1 MNTIFVHR
9 DGRTEQVTSIDRS
22 WLSPAASVY
31 IWVDLSQPS
40 IPEALVLSDT
50 FGFHRLAIDD
60 AMMPV
65 QTPKIEA
72 YDGYLF
78 AGLAG
83 GDADIGFFVG
93 PHYLVTVHWRDSK
106 AIADLMDSVKHGG
119 KAFVDGPV
127 AMFHRLVDGAAHGL
141 KPLLDT
147 LTAWVNA
154 LEKRLTQ
161 RASADFAAEVLDAR
175 RDVFALLQRINRERE
190 ALDRLV
196 RRDVVDLSAEMSFR
210 FRDVRDKLLRL
221 SDEAL
226 ALEHRLAGL
235 LVMASAPGRWF
246 WPGPSTCSMM
256 AAIFQARAERES

>member
-22 WLSPAASVY
+22 WLSPAATAY

-40 IPEALVLSDT
+40 IAEALLLSDT
-50 FGFHRLAIDD
+50 FAFHKLSIDD
-60 AMMPV
+60 AMAQS

-78 AGLAG
+78 AGIAG
-83 GDADIGFFVG
+83 GDADIAFFVG
-93 PHYLVTVHWRDSK
+93 PHYLVSVHWRDSK
-106 AIADLMDSVKHGG
+106 AITDLMDSVRHGG

-127 AMFHRLVDGAAHGL
+127 AMFHKLVESASASL
-141 KPLLDT
+141 RPSLDK

-154 LEKRLTQ
+154 LEKRLVE
-161 RASADFAAEVLDAR
+161 RASADFGPEVLDAR

-196 RRDVVDLSAEMSFR
+196 RREVVDLSVEMSFR
-210 FRDVRDKLLRL
+210 FRDVRDRLIRL

-226 ALEHRLAGL
+226 ALEHRLAGV
-235 LVMASAPGRWF
+235 LVLVTAPRRWL
-246 WPGPSTCSMM
+246 
-256 AAIFQARAERES
+256 

>member
-50 FGFHRLAIDD
+50 FSFHRLSIDD
-60 AMMPV
+60 AMMHA

-83 GDADIGFFVG
+83 GDADIAFFVG
-93 PHYLVTVHWRDSK
+93 PHYLVTVHWRDST
-106 AIADLMDSVKHGG
+106 AIAGLLDSIRHGG
-119 KAFVDGPV
+119 KAFIDGPV
-127 AMFHRLVDGAAHGL
+127 AMFHRLVEGASAGL
-141 KPLLDT
+141 KPLLEQ
-147 LTAWVNA
+147 LTARVDA
-154 LEKRLTQ
+154 LEKRLGE
-161 RASADFAAEVLDAR
+161 RASAGFPAEVLDAR
-175 RDVFALLQRINRERE
+175 RDVFALLQRINRGRE
-190 ALDRLV
+190 ALDRLA

-210 FRDVRDKLLRL
+210 FRDVRDRLIRL
-221 SDEAL
+221 SDDAL
-226 ALEHRLAGL
+226 ALEHRLAGVL
-235 LVMASAPGRWF
+235 TLVTAPRRWL
-246 WPGPSTCSMM
+246 
-256 AAIFQARAERES
+256 

>member
-1 MNTIFVHR
+1 LNTIFVHR

-40 IPEALVLSDT
+40 IPEALVLSET
-50 FGFHRLAIDD
+50 FAFHRLSIDD
-60 AMMPV
+60 AMMHV

-83 GDADIGFFVG
+83 GDADIAFFVG

-106 AIADLMDSVKHGG
+106 AIGDLMDSVKHGG
-119 KAFVDGPV
+119 KVFIDGPV
-127 AMFHRLVDGAAHGL
+127 AMFHRLVDGAALGL
-141 KPLLDT
+141 TPSLEK

-154 LEKRLTQ
+154 LEKRLGE
-161 RASADFAAEVLDAR
+161 RASADFGPDVLDAR

-210 FRDVRDKLLRL
+210 FRDVRDRLIRL

-226 ALEHRLAGL
+226 ALEHRLAGVL
-235 LVMASAPGRWF
+235 TLVTAPRRWL
-246 WPGPSTCSMM
+246 
-256 AAIFQARAERES
+256 